1 MFDST
6 SDAVPEARVEE
17 PSEVAPLKNC
27 TVPAAPAPV
36 TVAVSVREAGATAV
50 AVAGDIASE
59 VVVVTCT
66 GGGAV
71 TVSATLPEVDAVNAA
86 GFVGVNTAWYE

>member
-1 MFDST
+1 MAV
-6 SDAVPEARVEE
+6 SDRDADPAATVLL

-36 TVAVSVREAGATAV
+36 TVAVRVRAAGATAV
-50 AVAGDIASE
+50 AVEGDIARA

-66 GGGAV
+66 GGAAV
-71 TVSATLPEVDAVNAA
+71 TVSATLPEVEEVNSAA
-86 GFVGVNTAWYE
+86 LVGVNTAW